1 MFLIKVWRGT
11 LIKSHDFNKVRL
23 LKIVNFPTEL
33 LILINMTL
41 LKSWDLI
48 NVPRQ
53 TLIKN
58 TELNLNF
65 LINFVIIP
73 KNN

>member
-1 MFLIKVWRGT
+1 MVLIKVWRGT

>member
-11 LIKSHDFNKVRL
+11 LIKSHDFNKVML
-23 LKIVNFPTEL
+23 IKISNSVGKFTIFSNL
-33 LILINMTL
+33 TL

-48 NVPRQ
+48 NLPRQ
-53 TLIKN
+53 TLIKT
-58 TELNLNF
+58 TELNLSF